1 MTLTER
7 LLNTLDAWLK
17 SYLLRHVKEMPS
29 SIAKSVAWYYPYA
42 PVRKAYLE
50 RFGVVMGEGT
60 MANVGLIP
68 ITGGDSHA
76 SIGRN
81 VSIAPNVTLVLSSAP
96 NNGVELPKR
105 RYVSDRLV
113 KQEDII
119 IRDEAWIGAGVTI
132 LPGVTVGRCAVVGA
146 GCVLTRDADDYGIY
160 AGVPGRKIGDVR
172 QCEIKI
178 GEVRSWA

>member
-7 LLNTLDAWLK
+7 LLGALDGWLK
-17 SYLLRHVKEMPS
+17 RFLLGHVREMPG

-68 ITGGDSHA
+68 ITGGDSRA
-76 SIGRN
+76 IIGRN
-81 VSIAPNVTLVLSSAP
+81 VSIVPNVTLVLSFAP
-96 NNGVELPKR
+96 NNGTELPEH
-105 RYVSDRLV
+105 RYVIDRLV
-113 KQEDII
+113 KHEDII

-146 GCVLTRDADDYGIY
+146 GCVLTRDAEYYGIY
-160 AGVPGRKIGDVR
+160 AGVPGRKVGDVR
-172 QCEIKI
+172 QRE
-178 GEVRSWA
+178 GEEVVAGR

>member
-1 MTLTER
+1 
-7 LLNTLDAWLK
+7 
-17 SYLLRHVKEMPS
+17 MPG

-68 ITGGDSHA
+68 ITGGDSRA
-76 SIGRN
+76 IIGRN
-81 VSIAPNVTLVLSSAP
+81 VSIVPNVTLVLSFAP
-96 NNGVELPKR
+96 NNGTELPEH
-105 RYVSDRLV
+105 RYVIDRLV
-113 KQEDII
+113 KHEDII

-146 GCVLTRDADDYGIY
+146 GCVLTRDAEYYGIY
-160 AGVPGRKIGDVR
+160 AGVPGRKVGDVR
-172 QCEIKI
+172 QRE
-178 GEVRSWA
+178 GEEVVAGR